1 LLACLRRLAGLAA
14 VLARLADERVV
25 LVLVHQELIII
36 GHRGRGGGSRLAARR
51 GNKEGK
57 CWAAWKA
64 GRETDTCMETIPYR
78 RWVII
83 NALPSEPEA

>member
-1 LLACLRRLAGLAA
+1 LRRLAGLAA

-25 LVLVHQELIII
+25 LVLVHKSSSSSAIVVVAGVLGWRRAEGTRKENAGL
-36 GHRGRGGGSRLAARR
+36 HGRR
-51 GNKEGK
+51 EGK
-57 CWAAWKA
+57 
-64 GRETDTCMETIPYR
+64 TIPYR